1 MLNDEAARDL
11 PLQRCG
17 IMGNHRTYK
26 GFCGDAEMKLGGNT
40 ILSSLGMRAFLLPKV
55 RVLGCFF
62 IALSQEL
69 GACKFA
75 PRDAKRWRSKGKART
90 CFPTTVNRI
99 IVNRTYYRQQD
110 ME

>member
-40 ILSSLGMRAFLLPKV
+40 ILSSLGMRAFLLHKV
-55 RVLGCFF
+55 SDADCLL
-62 IALSQEL
+62 IARSFQL
-69 GACKFA
+69 GAWSSDRVSRC
-75 PRDAKRWRSKGKART
+75 T
-90 CFPTTVNRI
+90 
-99 IVNRTYYRQQD
+99 
-110 ME
+110 

>member
-40 ILSSLGMRAFLLPKV
+40 ILSSLGD
-55 RVLGCFF
+55 GGFF
-62 IALSQEL
+62 IAQS
-69 GACKFA
+69 
-75 PRDAKRWRSKGKART
+75 
-90 CFPTTVNRI
+90 
-99 IVNRTYYRQQD
+99 
-110 ME
+110 